1 MTEQHEPAA
10 DGAEMPPAEDP
21 QPGATEAP
29 HTEGAGSDAF
39 GAARHA
45 TAQAATALGAAVDQA
60 TPVMKALAARAADL
74 AAANKLGLSEEEKQT
89 IEYKD
94 GPVSDGR
101 RLRIESIT
109 PIMGVALLLGCN
121 DPSKG
126 A

>member
-74 AAANKLGLSEEEKQT
+74 AAEAGERMGPLAQRVAEHLSRMRR
-89 IEYKD
+89 IVHALH
-94 GPVSDGR
+94 VS
-101 RLRIESIT
+101 S
-109 PIMGVALLLGCN
+109 
-121 DPSKG
+121 
-126 A
+126 